1 MNRAI
6 LDWPAMGKPAALIE
20 LERRRTIE
28 CRLTP
33 DRALTTLEQAAA
45 FLSERGMLTRMPDS
59 ALPSLF
65 GACHEEPAQPD
76 SRGFAQWPKTK
87 WIWSFQLTSR
97 PGAVLTKIHR
107 GKSLYLSVETARVF
121 DPLVRQEIA
130 AAAGDEARL
139 LQHLAKHGPAMRE
152 DIEVELGW
160 DRKRLKRSRDRLE
173 RLGAIVSDGLVFENA
188 STWYF
193 APMRRWDQ
201 VIGKATQTR
210 EPHSEVVLAGLRAAV
225 IAPESNIRSWFS
237 WPVPAGT
244 VDGLVKAGRV
254 TRPQPGW
261 VAIAQGGHAQQAQ
274 SAVE

>member
-1 MNRAI
+1 
-6 LDWPAMGKPAALIE
+6 MGQQAALVD
-20 LERRRTIE
+20 LESRRTIE

-33 DRALTTLEQAAA
+33 DRALNTLEQAGA

-65 GACHEEPAQPD
+65 GACHEERAQSD
-76 SRGFAQWPKTK
+76 SPGFGQWPKTK
-87 WIWSFQLTSR
+87 WIWSFQLTAR
-97 PGAVLTKIHR
+97 FGAVLTKLHR
-107 GKSLYLSVETARVF
+107 GKSLFLSVQTARIF
-121 DPLVRQEIA
+121 DPLVRKSMA
-130 AAAGDEARL
+130 AAEGDEAQL
-139 LQHLAKHGPAMRE
+139 LEHLARHGDAMPE
-152 DIEVELGW
+152 DIEIELGW
-160 DRKRLKRSRDRLE
+160 DRRRLKRARDRLE
-173 RLGAIVSDGLVFENA
+173 RVGAILSDGLVFENT

-201 VIGKATQTR
+201 VIARSTQAG

-244 VDGLVKAGRV
+244 VDRLVKAGQV

-261 VAIAQGGHAQQAQ
+261 VAIA
-274 SAVE
+274 